1 MRFFTLADWCG
12 EWGRGNDPQAEYAS
26 HLDGIRDRLP
36 PQLLALQETISLHD
50 TRLRTFVLLP
60 PDGSLRIELSSYSGE
75 ERIELVYQGVER
87 FESSAD
93 PAMGLRGPHGYGDLG
108 YDEVDVLPDGT
119 FEHRILFSTGIEF
132 RIVFRGF
139 DLVMGTRTTNP
150 NA

>member
-12 EWGRGNDPQAEYAS
+12 TEDRGNDPRAEYAS

-50 TRLRTFVLLP
+50 TRLRALVLLP
-60 PDGSLRIELSSYSGE
+60 ADGSLRLELSSYSGK

-87 FESSAD
+87 LESSAD

-139 DLVMGTRTTNP
+139 DLFLGM
-150 NA
+150 